1 MLSPETLDLWW
12 QWWNTRPSRQ
22 HAQAFL
28 QERWLF
34 PGRAAT
40 KPKSTRQLPLW
51 KCSVLKWCASAQQK
65 ASPVENDPVCLTRS
79 GHWRSLNY
87 SLLDAGSRPF
97 RGLV

>member
-40 KPKSTRQLPLW
+40 KPKSTRQTPALEMFGLEVVR
-51 KCSVLKWCASAQQK
+51 KCAAESI
-65 ASPVENDPVCLTRS
+65 
-79 GHWRSLNY
+79 
-87 SLLDAGSRPF
+87 AGRK
-97 RGLV
+97 